1 MLQNS
6 GIDFFKE
13 IYLHKPNSI
22 LSTICSLVFNILA
35 VSGILYLS
43 ISHTVK
49 NSKEPLVGVMYGIVL
64 YILLFPIAKFGM
76 MKLMKKPEENE
87 PLEQGEIVL
96 NLLRGSLFWAYS
108 VGLHFWITTTI
119 VNSLVKTRRTSNNG
133 LINDMIRN
141 RYRLNK
147 SSSKI
152 KSRNELIFQCV
163 TY

>member
-1 MLQNS
+1 MKQVFKSLLGAAFVYVVVSVLAVTLKMQQFLPVMAYIVVFTAMLQNS

-96 NLLRGSLFWAYS
+96 NLLRGSLFLALLPLDFTL
-108 VGLHFWITTTI
+108 VTTT
-119 VNSLVKTRRTSNNG
+119 L
-133 LINDMIRN
+133 LIH
-141 RYRLNK
+141 L
-147 SSSKI
+147 
-152 KSRNELIFQCV
+152 
-163 TY
+163 